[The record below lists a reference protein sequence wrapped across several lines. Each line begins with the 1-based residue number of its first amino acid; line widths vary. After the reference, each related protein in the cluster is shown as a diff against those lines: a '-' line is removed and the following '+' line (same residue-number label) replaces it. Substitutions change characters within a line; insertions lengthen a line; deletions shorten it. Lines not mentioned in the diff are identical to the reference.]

1 MDASFGSVGV
11 SLYPLKVCVFIHSP
25 RVWGLV
31 YHLKV
36 WVFIHL
42 PRVWD
47 HTVGVSLSF
56 GAGGRNLWPTLKMES
71 DSGGDTPC

>member
-11 SLYPLKVCVFIHSP
+11 YPLAHGVCVCVCVSLSFGS
-25 RVWGLV
+25 VGV
-31 YHLKV
+31 YP
-36 WVFIHL
+36 FAQG
-42 PRVWD
+42 
-47 HTVGVSLSF
+47 VGVSLSF